1 MKRSISILIL
11 FFYLVF
17 TFRFLI
23 PYLEYTINFSYIS
36 EVLCINKDDVKSTCN
51 GQCHL
56 SKQLKKV
63 EGGQEPKEGV
73 PVNNRVNSEFIT
85 YVHTKETS
93 LIIFSYSNDIKYSL
107 CRMDSTYS
115 VFLEINTPPP
125 QPIA

>member
-36 EVLCINKDDVKSTCN
+36 KVLCINKDDVSSTCN

-63 EGGQEPKEGV
+63 EGSQEPKEGL
-73 PVNNRVNSEFIT
+73 PINNRVTSESIT

-93 LIIFSYSNDIKYSL
+93 LIIFSYSNNIEYPLFRVGSI
-107 CRMDSTYS
+107 YS
-115 VFLEINTPPP
+115 VFLEISTPPP
-125 QPIA
+125 QPIV